1 MLFRSVI
8 KDGEKTLHTENLV
21 ALNDVEAKGF
31 FGRLWA
37 SLVLWF
43 RGLFGLG
50 DA

>member
-1 MLFRSVI
+1 ME
-8 KDGEKTLHTENLV
+8 KKTLHTENLV

-31 FGRLWA
+31 LGRLWA